1 MLVAVACLIL
11 TSCAGHPDVP
21 SSSKEAKSLPAIFP
35 DYCNVTV
42 PYNIAPLNFML
53 PADEFNACVA
63 RISTPDGQQETYGDG
78 LKVRIPESEWH
89 EMLSAA
95 KGKNIKVEVWGQKK
109 DDEWLSFTP
118 FNIYVAQEPIDDYI
132 SYRLIE
138 PSYVAWTFMEIAQ
151 RNLTSFEE
159 TQIFNNEITMNDRAK
174 GQCINCHSYQNYKTD
189 NMLFHVRLS
198 NAGTVIVNDGKVS
211 RVNLK
216 RDYTISGGVYP
227 SWHPTA
233 KLVAFSTNLTRQAF
247 HTQNPN
253 KIEVYDLKSD
263 LILYDVE
270 TDSVQVVSN
279 DSTLLEVYPTW
290 SPDGKYLY
298 YCKSVPLPEEMRD
311 KDIRTTYPK
320 VQYNLYR
327 RSFDVATHGFG
338 DEELVFDAAS
348 IDKSVTLPRIS
359 PDGHY
364 ILFAIGQYGC
374 FHIRHNDGD
383 IACMSL
389 DQELPLT
396 QSLDMTKVNR
406 EGRPD
411 SYPSWSSNG
420 HWIMV
425 ASRRE
430 DGNFCR
436 VYFAYFHD
444 GKAEKAFMLPQED
457 PEHNTF
463 LLKSYNRPEFMSSAR
478 YSTSSLNE
486 TYTLY
491 IYAPF
496 RCGSPPLL
504 RTGIPASSALSGAV
518 PAFPLRQ
525 HLRVGYHQT
534 TRWHFRPVR
543 TLLDAVLPVCM
554 GGRTDHCCSAL
565 SSTATDAPFHER
577 RLALWAELCAFMPA
591 LALPAR

>member
-1 MLVAVACLIL
+1 MAISVMKFNHKKIMKRRIHSYTLLLAATLL
-11 TSCAGHPDVP
+11 FLASCASHPDVP
-21 SSSKEAKSLPAIFP
+21 SSSKEAKCLPAIFP

-42 PYNIAPLNFML
+42 PCNIAPLNFML
-53 PADEFNACVA
+53 PIDEYEECVA
-63 RISTPDGQQETYGDG
+63 RLTTPDGQQQTYGRG
-78 LKVRIPESEWH
+78 VKVHIPEQEWRA
-89 EMLSAA
+89 MLDAS
-95 KGKNIKVEVWGQKK
+95 KGKSIKVEVWGQQKG
-109 DDEWLSFTP
+109 EWLAFNP
-118 FNIYVAQEPIDDYI
+118 FEIRIAEEPIDEYI

-151 RNLTSFEE
+151 RNLTTFEE
-159 TQIFNNEITMNDRAK
+159 TQIFNNEITMNNNK
-174 GQCINCHSYQNYKTD
+174 IGQCINCHSYQNYKTD
-189 NMLFHVRLS
+189 NMLFHVRLANS
-198 NAGTVIVNDGKVS
+198 GTVLVNDGKIS

-216 RDYTISGGVYP
+216 RDYTISSGVYP

-233 KLVAFSTNLTRQAF
+233 KLIAFSTNKTRQGF
-247 HTQNPN
+247 HTLNPN
-253 KIEVYDLKSD
+253 RLEVYDLESD

-338 DEELVFDAAS
+338 DEELVYDAAS
-348 IDKSVTLPRIS
+348 NDKSVTLPRVS

-364 ILFAIGQYGC
+364 LLFAIGQYGC

-383 IACMSL
+383 IVCM
-389 DQELPLT
+389 PLN
-396 QSLDMTKVNR
+396 QDSIAAHAENPSFLDMTNVNS

-420 HWIMV
+420 HWIML

-430 DGNFCR
+430 DGNYCR
-436 VYFAYFHD
+436 VYFSYFNN

-463 LLKSYNRPEFMSSAR
+463 LLKSYNRPEFMV
-478 YSTSSLNE
+478 E
-486 TYTLY
+486 
-491 IYAPF
+491 
-496 RCGSPPLL
+496 
-504 RTGIPASSALSGAV
+504 
-518 PAFPLRQ
+518 
-525 HLRVGYHQT
+525 
-534 TRWHFRPVR
+534 PVKISV
-543 TLLDAVLPVCM
+543 DEFSKVFDP
-554 GGRTDHCCSAL
+554 
-565 SSTATDAPFHER
+565 
-577 RLALWAELCAFMPA
+577 
-591 LALPAR
+591 